1 MQPIDLF
8 EVFLYLFP
16 LLEII
21 IISLFYKPFL
31 HYKTFKLSVTDV
43 TMPILLLGVHLLSV
57 RLLTYSLLPHYI
69 LLVFAL
75 GLLVTLYFDFSK
87 KTVKANKVFS
97 VWLKIAF
104 IIGFIMYYA
113 IIAARLVQRIRG

>member
-1 MQPIDLF
+1 MQTIDLF

-97 VWLKIAF
+97 VCLKIAF

-113 IIAARLVQRIRG
+113 IVIARLVQRIRG

>member
-1 MQPIDLF
+1 
-8 EVFLYLFP
+8 
-16 LLEII
+16 
-21 IISLFYKPFL
+21 
-31 HYKTFKLSVTDV
+31 
-43 TMPILLLGVHLLSV
+43 MPILLLGVHLLSV

-75 GLLVTLYFDFSK
+75 GLLITLYFDFSK
-87 KTVKANKVFS
+87 KTVKSNKVFS

-113 IIAARLVQRIRG
+113 IVIARLVQRIRG